1 MIALLCLLIV
11 LLAWNIAPLLMVL
24 ITPIPWAHKAKAIPC
39 FIGAG
44 AKCMLVMPVSL
55 LAPLIVPIALI
66 FTKREDNKLPSLF
79 RWWDNDVSINGDQV
93 EGADT
98 YYALGHDR
106 RSFYARYVWL
116 GLRNR
121 ASKLAQDLGYEWQ
134 IGDQNDREH
143 WGDPLTGRDHSGWTV
158 NRCADVYQ
166 LYICQ
171 RLSSKLCLRINYG
184 YKVWAGYDQ
193 RQRANVVNIT
203 FSVLSWKG
211 NE

>member
-1 MIALLCLLIV
+1 MTYIIAIAGF
-11 LLAWNIAPLLMVL
+11 LLAWNIVPLLML
-24 ITPIPWAHKAKAIPC
+24 LCTPIPWAHKGRAC
-39 FIGAG
+39 GSLTVAG
-44 AKCMLVMPVSL
+44 LKCMLVMPVSL
-55 LAPLIVPIALI
+55 LAPLVVPIALLA
-66 FTKREDNKLPSLF
+66 TSRDDNELPGIF
-79 RWWDNDVSINGDQV
+79 RWWDNDVSINGDQA
-93 EGADT
+93 EGAET
-98 YYALGHDR
+98 YYAPGRDR
-106 RSFYARYVWL
+106 RSFWARYVWL

-121 ASKLAQDLGYEWQ
+121 ASRLAQDLGHEWQ
-134 IGDQNDREH
+134 PGEQADREH